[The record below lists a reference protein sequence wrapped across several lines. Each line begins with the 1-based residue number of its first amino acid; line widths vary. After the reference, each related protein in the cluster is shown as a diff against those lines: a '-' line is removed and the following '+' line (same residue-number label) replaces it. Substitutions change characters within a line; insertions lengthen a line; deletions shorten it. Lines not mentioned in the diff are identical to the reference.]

1 MKKINLWSENIRIR
15 AYMVDASREANLV
28 AIQNLCQEVAGNHAN
43 ACELGYEAMQKRGM
57 AWVLNRLK
65 INILKQPKWTETVT
79 VKTWVSVMQP
89 FSHRHFQIVLPVS
102 ETNETELILANAY
115 ALWIPIDLATKRP
128 KRMAN
133 EDFPLYEYA
142 YDCEM
147 PEKLLFTV
155 LASRPLGEG
164 GIFSSERIVQYSD
177 LDMLGHVNNAKYV
190 EWLLDDYF
198 RTHGIVKVKT
208 LDINYLGEVFQGSI
222 VQFFVQQTDDTI
234 FYAIIEKASGK
245 EVCRAKLLVF

>member
-1 MKKINLWSENIRIR
+1 MQKINLWSENIRIR
-15 AYMVDASREANLV
+15 AYMVDKNREANLV

-65 INILKQPKWTETVT
+65 INILKQPRWTETVT
-79 VKTWVSVMQP
+79 VKTWVSLMQP

-115 ALWIPIDLATKRP
+115 ALWIPIDLVTKRP

-133 EDFPLYEYA
+133 EDFPLCEYV

-147 PEKLLFTV
+147 PEKLVYT
-155 LASRPLGEG
+155 EG
-164 GIFSSERIVQYSD
+164 AVFSSERIVQYSD

-198 RTHGIVKVKT
+198 RIHGIVKIKT
-208 LDINYLGEVFQGSI
+208 LDINYLGEVFQGST
-222 VQFFVQQTDDTI
+222 VQIFVQQTNDSV
-234 FYAIIEKASGK
+234 FYSIIEKAGGK
-245 EVCRAKLLVF
+245 EVCRAKILIF